1 MQLPSCPRGNAEE
14 EQLGQGPQAQE
25 HLPFL
30 KARDRELDA
39 LGRILSRGQEIT
51 RLVRVQHILPVS
63 QEGLREEP
71 RLHSPADVLNASLA
85 LLPELHVSLDG
96 LLQVQDRGV
105 LDYNHSCTSRRS
117 PASGGKKRAQKLY
130 NFPKLKSGQV
140 WVCPTG
146 LGTARSFHPP
156 ALLTSSPVK
165 VQTAL
170 PEQEGSTYA

>member
-39 LGRILSRGQEIT
+39 LGRILSRAQGMK
-51 RLVRVQHILPVS
+51 RLARVQHVLPVS

-85 LLPELHVSLDG
+85 LLPELHISLDG
-96 LLQVQDRGV
+96 LLQVQDSGV
-105 LDYNHSCTSRRS
+105 LDYNHGCTSRRRS
-117 PASGGKKRAQKLY
+117 PASGVKRRAQKL
-130 NFPKLKSGQV
+130 
-140 WVCPTG
+140 
-146 LGTARSFHPP
+146 
-156 ALLTSSPVK
+156 
-165 VQTAL
+165 
-170 PEQEGSTYA
+170 